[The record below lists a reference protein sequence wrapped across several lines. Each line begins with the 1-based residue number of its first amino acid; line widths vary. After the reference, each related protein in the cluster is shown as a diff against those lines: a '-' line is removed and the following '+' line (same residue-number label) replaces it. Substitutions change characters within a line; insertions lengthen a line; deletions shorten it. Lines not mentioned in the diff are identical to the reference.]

1 MRLTMDRRRFTT
13 LCSGLLAGAAAAH
26 VVAQDKHTPY
36 PATQL
41 AYSDDTDVTLASLKT
56 GKAYIFGYPYRTTP
70 CFLMRL
76 ESSAPANGSW
86 PGGVDTDQSV
96 VAFSAI
102 CSHKMSHP
110 AKPIS
115 HIAYR
120 PEVVSYY
127 DTNGNKQSRQGVISC
142 CSERS
147 VYDPAQA
154 GQVLSGPAPAPL
166 AAIALSTD
174 DQGRL
179 SAVGSYGVD
188 QYDRFLDKF
197 GFRLAMEYGV
207 TDVRARSASRSK
219 IVPAEEFST
228 HQVLC

>member
-1 MRLTMDRRRFTT
+1 MDRRQFTS
-13 LCSGLLAGAAAAH
+13 LCTALLTGAASAH
-26 VVAQDKHTPY
+26 ANSGNQRILY
-36 PATQL
+36 PSSQL
-41 AYSDDTDVTLASLKT
+41 VYEDDSHVTLDSLKT
-56 GKAYIFGYPYRTTP
+56 GRSYIFGYPYVTTP

-76 ESSAPANGSW
+76 GKSAPASGSW

-120 PEVVSYY
+120 PEPVNFYNADGERLTGDGLV
-127 DTNGNKQSRQGVISC
+127 SC

-147 VYDPAQA
+147 VYDPAE
-154 GQVLSGPAPAPL
+154 GGKVLSGPAPAPL
-166 AAIALSTD
+166 AAIALSHD
-174 DQGRL
+174 EQGNL
-179 SAVGSYGVD
+179 SAIGSYGPD
-188 QYDRFLDKF
+188 QYERFLKNF

-207 TDVRARSASRSK
+207 SDIRARAGERVTV
-219 IVPAEEFST
+219 VPAEEFSAQ
-228 HQVLC
+228 QVLC